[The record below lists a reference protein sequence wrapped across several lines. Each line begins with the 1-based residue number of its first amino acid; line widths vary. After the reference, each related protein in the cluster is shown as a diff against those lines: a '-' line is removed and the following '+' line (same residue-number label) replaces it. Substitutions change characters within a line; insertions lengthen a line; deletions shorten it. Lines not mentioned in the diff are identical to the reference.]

1 MARMGLAQGGVIV
14 ALPFAALGAD
24 RGELSAQLATATEQ
38 VKAIVNQPVSSY
50 PADASSQP
58 ALFHPGWFHDGAS
71 TPDFAHVDVR
81 ASQECGNY
89 AHWDWVTSD
98 LNPGLMFRGAD
109 LEFNAN
115 TKLFYNDRTLPKK
128 KLTEDEMVAINGLY
142 RTIGDC
148 LAQVRGLPGTGPAPG
163 TPGGVP
169 QELAAAARPRS
180 ASAAGAGEPSPR
192 MGVALASAL
201 VLALV
206 LVRVRRRDDRRL
218 ARAVVRHASV
228 RGRILA
234 QRGHSRLSPVKG
246 CRKGGQGPRNPAGIP
261 ST

>member
-1 MARMGLAQGGVIV
+1 MKIAYRPALLALVLAA

-38 VKAIVNQPVSSY
+38 VKAIVNQPVASY

-58 ALFHPGWFHDGAS
+58 ALFHPGWFHDGAN
-71 TPDFAHVDVR
+71 TPDFTHVDVR

-115 TKLFYNDRTLPKK
+115 TKLFYTDRTRPKK

-148 LAQVRGLPGTGPAPG
+148 LAQLRGLPEAGPAPG

-169 QELAAAARPRS
+169 QELAAAVQPRS
-180 ASAAGAGEPSPR
+180 ASAAGAAEPERSPWLSSR
-192 MGVALASAL
+192 IGVALASALVLVL

-206 LVRVRRRDDRRL
+206 LVRVRRR
-218 ARAVVRHASV
+218 A
-228 RGRILA
+228 
-234 QRGHSRLSPVKG
+234 
-246 CRKGGQGPRNPAGIP
+246 AG
-261 ST
+261 